1 MPVSDRV
8 VTPGPSSDFKPFE
21 IRMYTGPLQPI
32 FATPMSG
39 VESRFA
45 GERIDMIFGRTSRQ
59 YSFIL
64 LLLFIL
70 SGLTTVV
77 SLIGLLLAPL
87 YGNEKV
93 GIALYSALA
102 AGLAVLA
109 LVVHRAQ
116 IADSQK
122 K

>member
-1 MPVSDRV
+1 MPVSDSV
-8 VTPGPSSDFKPFE
+8 VTPGPSSEFKPFE

-32 FATPMSG
+32 LATPMSG